1 MAPQGDKPL
10 QLLLEI
16 QRNLASFEV
25 YLPEEVEVFQR
36 IWQTRQDDSALDE
49 WIEPV
54 LKRFE
59 ELYEEPQR
67 QFKELLT
74 EYVRL
79 YPRHAAALPS
89 SGASLAGLYD
99 LARFL
104 LTRLPTLREKVRLEV
119 AERSAGYE
127 VDHDRQAGALTRAA
141 RERELEREI
150 RRPLPAKLVRRFRE
164 LNALRQ
170 AEALAPEEHR
180 ELIQLTE
187 HLERLH
193 VERMERLSRLAS
205 LQNRP
210 LRALMD
216 HLGVRPLP
224 HA

>member
-1 MAPQGDKPL
+1 MTSEGDQPPH
-10 QLLLEI
+10 LLHEM

-25 YLPEEVEVFQR
+25 YLP
-36 IWQTRQDDSALDE
+36 
-49 WIEPV
+49 
-54 LKRFE
+54 K
-59 ELYEEPQR
+59 
-67 QFKELLT
+67 
-74 EYVRL
+74 
-79 YPRHAAALPS
+79 
-89 SGASLAGLYD
+89 
-99 LARFL
+99 
-104 LTRLPTLREKVRLEV
+104 
-119 AERSAGYE
+119 
-127 VDHDRQAGALTRAA
+127 
-141 RERELEREI
+141 LEREI